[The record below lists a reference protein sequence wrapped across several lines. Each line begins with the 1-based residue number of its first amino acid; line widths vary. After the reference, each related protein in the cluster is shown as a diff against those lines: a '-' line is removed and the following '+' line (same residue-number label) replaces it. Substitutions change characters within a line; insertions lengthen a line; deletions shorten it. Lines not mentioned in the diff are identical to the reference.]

1 MTKRPVWFIFSG
13 MGSQWSGMGKY
24 LLNIP
29 IFAESIRKCDAILK
43 PKSVDIYDIL
53 TNEDP
58 KLFDNILN
66 SFVGIAAIQ
75 VNNLHSPN
83 FYFFKIIIVLIDR
96 SGGCVEKCRYLP

>member
-1 MTKRPVWFIFSG
+1 MNYCYSIVVFINYYLQYLPAIVKRPIWFVFSG
-13 MGSQWSGMGKY
+13 MGSQWNTMGKQ

-43 PKSVDIYDIL
+43 PKGVDLIDIL

-75 VNNLHSPN
+75 V
-83 FYFFKIIIVLIDR
+83 
-96 SGGCVEKCRYLP
+96 YLNTTQVIEF